1 MSAIPLSRR
10 EQIVRFLQ
18 QSVAVAFV
26 IWLAVV
32 FNRRGELIA
41 LPMAEAL
48 GFATGWLVSAIP
60 FGLMLT
66 AVGWGFRAVLRWV
79 LRKP

>member
-18 QSVAVAFV
+18 QSVAVSFV
-26 IWLAVV
+26 VWLAVI

-41 LPMAEAL
+41 LPTHEAL
-48 GFATGWLVSAIP
+48 GLTGGWLISAVP
-60 FGLMLT
+60 FGMMLT
-66 AVGWGFRAVLRWV
+66 AFGWAFRAVLRWV
-79 LRKP
+79 LRK